1 MNIYVEIHISTALLI
16 NRNGY
21 LTGQSLPHGYLTG
34 INKNT
39 LAIKLEQC
47 HCQGSVPEIKPDDYR
62 FNQNSAHSIIN
73 LTGITLSCLSFRV
86 TTTTMA
92 M

>member
-1 MNIYVEIHISTALLI
+1 MNIYVEINISTVLQNIWLI

-39 LAIKLEQC
+39 IAIKLEQC
-47 HCQGSVPEIKPDDYR
+47 HCQGYVPEIKPDGYR
-62 FNQNSAHSIIN
+62 FNRNSAHSIIN
-73 LTGITLSCLSFRV
+73 LTGITLP
-86 TTTTMA
+86 
-92 M
+92 